1 MQKEKLKPPAANV
14 KRKWCLEIKGDGM
27 THLNCLPRNKQLH
40 NSVNDGMVEM
50 KQAA

>member
-1 MQKEKLKPPAANV
+1 
-14 KRKWCLEIKGDGM
+14 M
-27 THLNCLPRNKQLH
+27 THLNYLPRNKQLH

>member
-14 KRKWCLEIKGDGM
+14 KRKWCLEIRGDGM
-27 THLNCLPRNKQLH
+27 THLNCLLRNKQLH
-40 NSVNDGMVEM
+40 NNVNDGMVEM